1 MKQEVLYCTEA
12 VSSDL
17 WCIWGEMVA
26 MNKYVL
32 GASVVGTV
40 FGATVLLRDYVG
52 GGSCPSKAKIE
63 GKTVIV
69 TGANTGIG
77 KETALEL
84 AKRGGKIIMA
94 CRDMGK
100 CETAAREI
108 RGKTLNHNVFAKH
121 LDLASTKSIKEF
133 AKSILQE
140 EEHVDVLINNA
151 AIMRCPLWKTEDG
164 FEMQFGV
171 NHLGHFLLTN
181 LLLDRLKESGQSRI
195 INVSSLAH
203 IVGEID
209 FGDLN
214 WEKKKYNTKAAYCQ
228 SKLANVLF
236 TNELAKRLQGVTANS
251 LHPGVADTEL
261 GRHTGMH
268 KSTFSSTVLAP
279 IFWFLIKSPK
289 QAAQPIV
296 YLAVADDLQGT
307 SGKYFNALKEKE
319 PAKQAFDE
327 EITKKLWEE
336 SVKLVHL
343 DEALQECKA

>member
-1 MKQEVLYCTEA
+1 
-12 VSSDL
+12 
-17 WCIWGEMVA
+17 MVA
-26 MNKYVL
+26 INKYVL

-40 FGATVLLRDYVG
+40 FGTSVLLKDYVG
-52 GGSCPSKAKIE
+52 GGHIPSKAKID

-84 AKRGGKIIMA
+84 AKRGGRIIMA

-100 CETAAREI
+100 CENAAKEI
-108 RGKTLNHNVFAKH
+108 RGKTLNHNVFAKQ
-121 LDLASTKSIKEF
+121 LDLASMKSIKEF
-133 AKSILQE
+133 ANRIL
-140 EEHVDVLINNA
+140 
-151 AIMRCPLWKTEDG
+151 K
-164 FEMQFGV
+164 
-171 NHLGHFLLTN
+171 GHFLLTN

-203 IVGEID
+203 IVGDID
-209 FGDLN
+209 LEDLN

-236 TNELAKRLQGVTANS
+236 TNELAKRLQGTGVTVNS

-268 KSTFSSTVLAP
+268 KSTFSSSVLAP
-279 IFWFLIKSPK
+279 IFWFLIKSAR
-289 QAAQPIV
+289 QAAQPSV
-296 YLAVADDLQGT
+296 YLAVAEDLQGT
-307 SGKYFNALKEKE
+307 TGKYFNALKEKE
-319 PAKQAFDE
+319 PAKQALDE
-327 EITKKLWEE
+327 ETAKKLWEE
-336 SVKLVHL
+336 SAKLVHL